1 MIKEPIGVSAAAELI
16 EVTPGRVRQLL
27 RAKELTGEKLSE
39 LVWMVEKESAIRYK
53 HNRPPVGRPPEKA
66 KTKKGR

>member
-1 MIKEPIGVSAAAELI
+1 MITDPIGVSEAARI
-16 EVTPGRVRQLL
+16 ICVTPGRVRQLL

-39 LVWMVEKESAIRYK
+39 LQWMIEKQSAIHYK

-66 KTKKGR
+66 KKKKGR